1 MDTQGNATL
10 EGVYKMEKSVKDY
23 QLFEIES
30 ISATSNSMY
39 AAVKRAEKMQDKYQA
54 TLYSITLK

>member
-39 AAVKRAEKMQDKYQA
+39 AAVKNAGQI
-54 TLYSITLK
+54 SGNFI